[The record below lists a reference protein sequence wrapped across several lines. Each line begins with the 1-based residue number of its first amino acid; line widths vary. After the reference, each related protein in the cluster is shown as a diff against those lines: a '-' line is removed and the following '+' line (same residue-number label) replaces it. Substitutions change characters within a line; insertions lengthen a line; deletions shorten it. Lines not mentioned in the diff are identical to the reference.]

1 MIDNK
6 MEIRFLSKS
15 VNESFARVA
24 VTSFAAQLDPTI
36 DEITDIKTAISE
48 AVTNAIVH
56 GYQGNEDNMV
66 EIRCKLEG
74 RELTVEVEDKGI
86 GIEDIEKARQ
96 PLYTTN
102 PDNERSGMGF
112 TMMETFM
119 DSLEIY
125 SEKNNGTRVV
135 MKKKIREIS

>member
-66 EIRCKLEG
+66 EIRCRLEG

-102 PDNERSGMGF
+102 PDSERSGMGF

>member
-102 PDNERSGMGF
+102 PDSERSGMGF